1 MPAQSSEFLEAA
13 IEAEKAIKRIAK
25 TIEELK
31 RDQKALEDEHG
42 ITEVKNNIRDLKNE
56 MEITA
61 YGLIN
66 RATAASQGRLFDDVR
81 EG

>member
-1 MPAQSSEFLEAA
+1 MASQSSEFLEAA

-42 ITEVKNNIRDLKNE
+42 VTEIKDNIRNLKNE